1 MDINRIKNLLEKY
14 FEGLTSLEEEQELL
28 EYFSDGNEVPVELIS
43 YKKHFRFLDAGRN
56 LNPATSGFET
66 RIARLIDDQDKT
78 IKPVSNRQ
86 PIYKYAIAA
95 SVAVL
100 IGFAGMFIYQNQ
112 FHRSKDTFSDPQLA
126 YIEAQKTILFVSQ
139 KMNKGIQP
147 LSNINKINEATD
159 NLKSLDKLDNSLE
172 MLNLFSILNNSSNLK
187 K

>member
-28 EYFSDGNEVPVELIS
+28 EYFSEGNEVPAELIT
-43 YKKHFRFLDAGRN
+43 YKEHFRFLNASRN
-56 LNPATSGFET
+56 LSPATPGFED
-66 RIARLIDDQDKT
+66 RIAKLIDDQDRT
-78 IKPVSNRQ
+78 FKPVIYRKR
-86 PIYKYAIAA
+86 IYKYAIAA

-100 IGFAGMFIYQNQ
+100 VGFAGLFIYQNQ

-126 YIEAQKTILFVSQ
+126 YIEAQKAILYVSQ

-147 LSNINKINEATD
+147 LANVNKINTATD